1 MTNTLINSNAA
12 GTEREFAA
20 VGAVEA
26 GRNIIRLFGE
36 LDLASREK
44 FRQTLAHADEM
55 LDVVVDLGEL
65 TFMDCAGYSSLI
77 TARAA
82 LTRHGGTLTFANAGG
97 EPATLIAMISGIEQA
112 AVRTSSTADA
122 G

>member
-44 FRQTLAHADEM
+44 FRQTLARADEM

-82 LTRHGGTLTFANAGG
+82 RTLRGGTLTFANAGG

-112 AVRTSSTADA
+112 GVRTSSTADA

>member
-1 MTNTLINSNAA
+1 MTNTLINSRSA
-12 GTEREFAA
+12 GADIDFAA

-36 LDLASREK
+36 LDLAGREK
-44 FRQTLAHADEM
+44 FQQTLARADEM
-55 LDVVVDLGEL
+55 LDVVVDMGEL

-82 LTRHGGTLTFANAGG
+82 LTRHGGTLTFANVGG
-97 EPATLIAMISGIEQA
+97 EPATLIAMISGIEHA
-112 AVRTSSTADA
+112 AVRTSSAADA

>member
-1 MTNTLINSNAA
+1 MTNTLINSHTAA
-12 GTEREFAA
+12 TESDFTA

-26 GRNIIRLFGE
+26 GRNVIRLSGE
-36 LDLASREK
+36 LDLGSRD
-44 FRQTLAHADEM
+44 RLNQSLARSDGM
-55 LDVVVDLGEL
+55 LDVVVDMREL

-77 TARAA
+77 TARAE
-82 LTRHGGTLTFANAGG
+82 LTRHGGTLTFANVAG
-97 EPATLIAMISGIEQA
+97 EPATLIAMIRGMERA